1 LRGEREIV
9 MQEIDLN
16 IKGCEVNFE
25 TARKIALAVAG
36 QDEEEPLLIA
46 WHDRGREKHSPSC
59 VKCEIKG
66 APGWEIYGRNHGG
79 RLRISI
85 NQDDYVFIM
94 S

>member
-1 LRGEREIV
+1 

-16 IKGCEVNFE
+16 IKGYTVQFE
-25 TARKIALAVAG
+25 TARRIALALAG
-36 QDEEEPLLIA
+36 QDEEEPMLIA
-46 WHDRGREKHSPSC
+46 WHDRARDRHSPGC

-85 NQDDYVFIM
+85 NEDDYVFIM